1 MKNLTKDELL
11 NISAGAITASYI
23 SALARTIESLLELGR
38 SLGTAIRR
46 WSSSNVC

>member
-11 NISAGAITASYI
+11 NISAGAVTASYI
-23 SALARTIESLLELGR
+23 SALARTIESLMELGR

-46 WSSSNVC
+46 WSSGNVC